1 MSLFSS
7 EVDESKFVIDQ
18 QFVSTLPNIMGYEIK
33 EQRGLFVDYSR
44 RINPERCLRN
54 VIQKAYD
61 AGCKAFVNLRIS
73 ASAEQT
79 VVYGDDVIIE
89 RR

>member
-61 AGCKAFVNLRIS
+61 AGCNAFVTCES
-73 ASAEQT
+73 ALLQT
-79 VVYGDDVIIE
+79 KLLSMVTA
-89 RR
+89 

>member
-18 QFVSTLPNIMGYEIK
+18 QFVSTLPHIMGYEIK
-33 EQRGLFVDYSR
+33 EQRGIFV
-44 RINPERCLRN
+44 RN

-61 AGCKAFVNLRIS
+61 AGCNAFVNLRIS
-73 ASAEQT
+73 ASADQT
-79 VVYGDDVIIE
+79 VVYGDGVIIE

>member
-18 QFVSTLPNIMGYEIK
+18 QFVSTLPNIK

-61 AGCKAFVNLRIS
+61 AGCNAFVNLRIS
-73 ASAEQT
+73 ASADQT
-79 VVYGDDVIIE
+79 VVYGDGVIIE

>member
-61 AGCKAFVNLRIS
+61 AGCVASQNLLMS
-73 ASAEQT
+73 ASAYRT
-79 VVYGDDVIIE
+79 DVYGVGVIIE